1 MHNPASTGYMGAAD
15 KPLFFCFDAPQR
27 ATTGATTRPF
37 GFVLCPPF
45 GREYVS
51 THRVFRQFAS
61 RLARAGFPV
70 LRFDYFATGDS
81 AGEDSEGSLEQW
93 LDDVATA
100 VDTFR
105 NHTAGMPVWLAG
117 LRVGASL
124 AALYA
129 AQHQDV
135 GGLILW
141 DAVVDGKRYVDTLLE
156 AHQQRFRQTA
166 GHGQTI
172 PAADG
177 VREVFGALLSPRLA
191 SGLRAIDLATLPRAP
206 APQILLM
213 SSSPQADPDDLG
225 GRLAALGASVDRKHV
240 PWPELWAEG
249 AEMNDVLM
257 PPARVLQA
265 MVDSA
270 QGGLR

>member
-1 MHNPASTGYMGAAD
+1 MHNPASTGYMGTAD

-141 DAVVDGKRYVDTLLE
+141 DAVVDGKRYGY
-156 AHQQRFRQTA
+156 TA
-166 GHGQTI
+166 RSA
-172 PAADG
+172 PAALPPDG
-177 VREVFGALLSPRLA
+177 RARSDHPGSRWRARGFRRPPFPPPGKRPACHRPRHPAACSGSADTADEQQPA
-191 SGLRAIDLATLPRAP
+191 SRSG
-206 APQILLM
+206 
-213 SSSPQADPDDLG
+213 
-225 GRLAALGASVDRKHV
+225 
-240 PWPELWAEG
+240 
-249 AEMNDVLM
+249 
-257 PPARVLQA
+257 
-265 MVDSA
+265 
-270 QGGLR
+270 